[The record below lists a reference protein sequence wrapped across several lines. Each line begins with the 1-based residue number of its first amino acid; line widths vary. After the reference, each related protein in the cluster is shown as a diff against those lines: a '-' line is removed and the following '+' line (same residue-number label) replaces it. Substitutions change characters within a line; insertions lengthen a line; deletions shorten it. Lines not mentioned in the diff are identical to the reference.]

1 MEIADDKFVVT
12 KEQKKAYNRARE
24 SIEQR
29 GSIDEDEDEEG
40 FKKLDGELITVK
52 LEQNNYGLGISLAGK
67 QNFIPNSFILF
78 LQAKF
83 ESVQYNLI
91 Q

>member
-1 MEIADDKFVVT
+1 MEIAEDKFVVT

-52 LEQNNYGLGISLAGK
+52 LEQNNYGLGISLAGNK
-67 QNFIPNSFILF
+67 IFIPTLLSYSCRLNLN
-78 LQAKF
+78 
-83 ESVQYNLI
+83 QYNTI
-91 Q
+91 